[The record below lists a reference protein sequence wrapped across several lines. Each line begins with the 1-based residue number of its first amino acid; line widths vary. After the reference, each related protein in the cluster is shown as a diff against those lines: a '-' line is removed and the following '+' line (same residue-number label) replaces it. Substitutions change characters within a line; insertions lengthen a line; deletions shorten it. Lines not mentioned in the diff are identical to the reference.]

1 MSEGNITGR
10 IYEGPAKEKIQYVR
24 GTESRFN
31 ITKKKKKQRGLHYGC
46 GFAGYQVKITIQ
58 KGKKLWVP
66 TKEYL
71 R

>member
-31 ITKKKKKQRGLHYGC
+31 ITKKKKK
-46 GFAGYQVKITIQ
+46 K
-58 KGKKLWVP
+58 
-66 TKEYL
+66 TKEDYTMVAVL
-71 R
+71 LVIK

>member
-1 MSEGNITGR
+1 MSERNITSR
-10 IYEGPAKEKIQYVR
+10 IYEGPATEKVQYVR
-24 GTESRFN
+24 GTERNPGLISQ
-31 ITKKKKKQRGLHYGC
+31 KKRGLHYGC
-46 GFAGYQVKITIQ
+46 GFAGSQVKIIIL

>member
-31 ITKKKKKQRGLHYGC
+31 ITKKKKKN
-46 GFAGYQVKITIQ
+46 
-58 KGKKLWVP
+58 
-66 TKEYL
+66 KEDYTMVAVL
-71 R
+71 LVIK

>member
-31 ITKKKKKQRGLHYGC
+31 ITKKKKN
-46 GFAGYQVKITIQ
+46 
-58 KGKKLWVP
+58 
-66 TKEYL
+66 KEDYTMVAVL
-71 R
+71 LVIK